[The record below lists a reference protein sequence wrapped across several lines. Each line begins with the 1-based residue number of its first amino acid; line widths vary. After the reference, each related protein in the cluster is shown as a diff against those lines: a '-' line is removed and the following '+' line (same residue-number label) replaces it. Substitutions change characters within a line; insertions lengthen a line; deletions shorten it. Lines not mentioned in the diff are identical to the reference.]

1 MMKKPVVVKRVPSK
15 TNPNFSYTIRRSG
28 RTLSCDCPQGKWSK
42 DKTCHHIRALTADV
56 SA

>member
-1 MMKKPVVVKRVPSK
+1 MAKKSVVKRVPSR
-15 TNPNFSYTIRRSG
+15 TNPNVSYTIRRSNG
-28 RTLSCDCPQGKWSK
+28 SLSCDCPQGKWSK